1 MTKHQKHNVVNA
13 AWTQR
18 LLEQIRQAQ
27 NDRYQ
32 LWRQKRILT
41 VALQQIAEWCNCG
54 EPECPSTTAH
64 TALEASSKEAHPSG
78 QPST

>member
-13 AWTQR
+13 AWIQR

-41 VALQQIAEWCNCG
+41 VALEQIQDWCECREG
-54 EPECPSTTAH
+54 ECPSAIAYK
-64 TALEASSKEAHPSG
+64 ALQESSKEAHPSG